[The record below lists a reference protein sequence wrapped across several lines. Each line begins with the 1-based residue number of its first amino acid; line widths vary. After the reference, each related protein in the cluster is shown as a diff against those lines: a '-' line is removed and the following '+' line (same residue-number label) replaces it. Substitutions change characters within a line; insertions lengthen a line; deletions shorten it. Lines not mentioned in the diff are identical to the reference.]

1 MGRACGWA
9 GLSQALH
16 LHARNATIWAS
27 RQGAVR
33 RVATMQTTKRS
44 GMSKATASTS
54 GTYVATGPRRT
65 TDRITAKQMRDFD
78 ARVDRAM
85 EQAKQVSAD
94 LKRIGRK

>member
-1 MGRACGWA
+1 MWLGWLEPGIASSRAERDYMG
-9 GLSQALH
+9 
-16 LHARNATIWAS
+16 S

>member
-1 MGRACGWA
+1 MWLGWLEPGIAYSRAERDYM
-9 GLSQALH
+9 S
-16 LHARNATIWAS
+16 S
-27 RQGAVR
+27 RQGAVL